1 MPINQNTDHEAKSEL
16 ERVCTDEEWFIA
28 ARERALYDI
37 ILLMMRYEIS
47 IDDLATLTRGQRY
60 DRKD

>member
-1 MPINQNTDHEAKSEL
+1 MLINQKTDREAKSEF
-16 ERVCTDEEWFIA
+16 ERVCAEEEWSIA
-28 ARERALYDI
+28 ERERALYDI

-47 IDDLATLTRGQRY
+47 IDDLATLTREQRY

>member
-1 MPINQNTDHEAKSEL
+1 MLINQNTDREAKSEF
-16 ERVCTDEEWFIA
+16 ERVCAEEEWFIA

-47 IDDLATLTRGQRY
+47 IDDLATLTREQRY